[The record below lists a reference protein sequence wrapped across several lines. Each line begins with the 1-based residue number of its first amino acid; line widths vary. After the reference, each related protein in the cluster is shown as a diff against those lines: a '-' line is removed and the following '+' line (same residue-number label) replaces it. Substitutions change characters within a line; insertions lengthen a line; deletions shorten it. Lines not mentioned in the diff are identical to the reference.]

1 MVSLGKSAI
10 NVKILAN
17 LVRASLVDSAV
28 DKALISTA
36 FVLLRKTGD
45 IVSWNAE
52 TLVRK
57 ILVRMGDPVGK
68 VPTVR
73 RFSASVGPDIEEINA
88 KLWRIRADRT
98 LVFTVDSVWVS
109 SLDTSVVVP
118 TVVTEDIVKNQPTAS
133 KNSHIWLF
141 LLSTP
146 PLTT

>member
-10 NVKILAN
+10 NAKILAN
-17 LVRASLVDSAV
+17 LIRASLVDSAV
-28 DKALISTA
+28 DKASISTA

-57 ILVRMGDPVGK
+57 ILVRTEAPVGK

-73 RFSASVGPDIEEINA
+73 RFSASVGPDIEGINA